1 MYITLSWRMCWGQWW
16 RMAAAQGE
24 GVGLPLASYRLPE
37 SPAFQIDITLSHSK
51 DLGDVE
57 NKWNAM

>member
-1 MYITLSWRMCWGQWW
+1 MLGQWW
-16 RMAAAQGE
+16 GMAAAQGE